1 MSNSTL
7 NVHPVAYLNADS
19 DHPRHG
25 EDRAARKS
33 HSTESTGS
41 PIGSIS
47 SYTEV
52 SSDPDSPP
60 GMQTTNSPHIK
71 QSVNTTNNSTLG
83 TMLPNISALDAAC
96 NPFDSQSRYLY
107 PTFRPQVPQISQ
119 VPVSQVSQVSQGP
132 QIAQLPSLSLPTQ
145 SFPPTRD
152 EKDGDEGPLQCKWKG
167 CTKFCDDAKTLYQ
180 HVCDFHVG
188 RKSNKN
194 LELSCQWDGC
204 RVVTV
209 KRDHITSHVR
219 VHIPLK
225 PFACNMCSKK
235 FKRPQDLKKHTKT
248 HFDDS
253 KRNAAKREK
262 QFNDYLKA
270 NWVYGYPV
278 YDHGPLP
285 HPYALPP
292 PPVSQPIENRKR
304 KFDLSWSV
312 PTLYED
318 LKRSKF
324 QPAYNPEIA
333 HKLNGFDATAM
344 PGSRPSSDF
353 SLPPLHN
360 SRYGGFHTQQ
370 DLMEASSYF
379 SHLSNS
385 MSYDQVHP
393 KPAVSGGGQL
403 YPMLP
408 SKTPHVNK
416 SDSDHVQRLNVS
428 SAQRSTEADLVSR
441 LAAVELSESSEDEDD
456 DHSGYY
462 DGSDSES
469 DSEDAEQWT
478 QFYKHRELV
487 STISAYLNGLVEEL
501 DKPQTSTPSLY
512 PAISV

>member
-1 MSNSTL
+1 MSKSTL

-19 DHPRHG
+19 DHPCEG
-25 EDRAARKS
+25 NDRTSRKS

-60 GMQTTNSPHIK
+60 GMQSTSSPHIK
-71 QSVNTTNNSTLG
+71 QNVNATNNSTLG

-96 NPFDSQSRYLY
+96 HPFDSQSRYLY
-107 PTFRPQVPQISQ
+107 PTFRPQVPQI
-119 VPVSQVSQVSQGP
+119 PQVSQASQGH

-145 SFPPTRD
+145 SFPLARG
-152 EKDGDEGPLQCKWKG
+152 EKNGDEGPLQCKWKD

-253 KRNAAKREK
+253 KKNASKREK
-262 QFNDYLKA
+262 QFNDYSRT
-270 NWVYGYPV
+270 NWIYGYPV
-278 YDHGPLP
+278 YDHPPLP

-292 PPVSQPIENRKR
+292 PAPASQPIENRKR
-304 KFDLSWSV
+304 KFDLSWNV

-324 QPAYNPEIA
+324 QPTYNPEVA
-333 HKLNGFDATAM
+333 HKLNGFDATMM
-344 PGSRPSSDF
+344 PGSRPSADF

-360 SRYGGFHTQQ
+360 SRYGGFHSQQ

-379 SHLSNS
+379 SHMSNS
-385 MSYDQVHP
+385 MSYDQFHL
-393 KPAVSGGGQL
+393 KPAGAGSGQL

-408 SKTPHVNK
+408 SKAPHVNM
-416 SDSDHVQRLNVS
+416 SDSSDHVKRLNVS
-428 SAQRSTEADLVSR
+428 STQRSTEAELVDR
-441 LAAVELSESSEDEDD
+441 LAAVELSDSSDDDDD
-456 DHSGYY
+456 DHSSYY
-462 DGSDSES
+462 NGSDSES
-469 DSEDAEQWT
+469 DSEDAEQWA
-478 QFYKHRELV
+478 QFYKHRELI
-487 STISAYLNGLVEEL
+487 STISAYLNDLVEEL
-501 DKPQTSTPSLY
+501 DKPQASRQSLY